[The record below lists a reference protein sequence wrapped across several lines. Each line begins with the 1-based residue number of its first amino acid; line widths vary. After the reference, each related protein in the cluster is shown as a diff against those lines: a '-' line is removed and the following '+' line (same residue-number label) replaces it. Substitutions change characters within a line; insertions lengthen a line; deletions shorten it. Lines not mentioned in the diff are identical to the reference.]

1 MPVDT
6 KPFGCLNSLK
16 NRGQLSP
23 PSIGESMFTTTL
35 FIITVLDK
43 VTGKVDHN
51 IFTSLTKQDALRQ
64 FQTEC
69 LKPGTKFHQFPNDY
83 SPICLG
89 TFSDDET

>member
-1 MPVDT
+1 
-6 KPFGCLNSLK
+6 
-16 NRGQLSP
+16 
-23 PSIGESMFTTTL
+23 MFTTTL
-35 FIITVLDK
+35 FIITILDK

-83 SPICLG
+83 SLICLG
-89 TFSDDET
+89 TFSDDGKLDTYSTPETIAHASQFREEKQG